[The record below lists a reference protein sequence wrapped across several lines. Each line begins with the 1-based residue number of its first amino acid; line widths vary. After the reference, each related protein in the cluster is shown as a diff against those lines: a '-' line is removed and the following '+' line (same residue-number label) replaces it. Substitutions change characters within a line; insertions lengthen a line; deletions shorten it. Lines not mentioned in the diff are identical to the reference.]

1 VVAET
6 DFVVIVGGCFRSGL
20 VGGNEA
26 CSGKS
31 ACRLKGLSWLDYVWM
46 WWLASVA
53 GSDVY
58 EGCSIAGILLVFLG
72 NRPVQENCCAIRE
85 LEKQEKSVATVVA

>member
-1 VVAET
+1 LVVAET

-31 ACRLKGLSWLDYVWM
+31 ACRLKGLSWLDYVVDV
-46 WWLASVA
+46 VA
-53 GSDVY
+53 GVCGC
-58 EGCSIAGILLVFLG
+58 EGC
-72 NRPVQENCCAIRE
+72 
-85 LEKQEKSVATVVA
+85 